1 MQAKAFKWF
10 LQPRKHGAIRCVNCS
25 EVLLVHEVKQHLK
38 SRCRLRPRSLS
49 SRMLIPSSI
58 GLDAMRPSGKN
69 LNSDQGQ

>member
-38 SRCRLRPRSLS
+38 SRCGLKRKATREELYENRS
-49 SRMLIPSSI
+49 SR
-58 GLDAMRPSGKN
+58 K
-69 LNSDQGQ
+69 SDSQ